1 MIFTR
6 CLCWCPQ
13 SQLRTSLVLWPSL
26 LRRGKSMIARA
37 RWQHWRS
44 IPAKKQTTDL
54 FDKKPH
60 RWFTASVS
68 ASARCL
74 LYPDSAWSFYHHWK
88 TIIGVEANC
97 KRANQSHHATRAE
110 ATNHEPCCCGM
121 DCCVDC
127 NVFGEVIR
135 CDVPGGMNISEV
147 DLWKEEIGRLRLKER
162 RKAALWDRRKVVPA
176 LHLGTGGK
184 VKRTMHFLCVIGGH
198 GG

>member
-1 MIFTR
+1 
-6 CLCWCPQ
+6 
-13 SQLRTSLVLWPSL
+13 
-26 LRRGKSMIARA
+26 
-37 RWQHWRS
+37 
-44 IPAKKQTTDL
+44 
-54 FDKKPH
+54 
-60 RWFTASVS
+60 
-68 ASARCL
+68 
-74 LYPDSAWSFYHHWK
+74 
-88 TIIGVEANC
+88 
-97 KRANQSHHATRAE
+97 
-110 ATNHEPCCCGM
+110 M

-184 VKRTMHFLCVIGGH
+184 VKRMMHFLCVIGGH